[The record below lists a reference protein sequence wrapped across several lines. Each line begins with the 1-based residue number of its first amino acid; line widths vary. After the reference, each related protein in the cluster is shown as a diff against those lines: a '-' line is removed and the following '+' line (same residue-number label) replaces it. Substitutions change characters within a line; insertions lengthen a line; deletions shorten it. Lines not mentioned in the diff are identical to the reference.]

1 MSTNA
6 KATEWLHFLG
16 VRNVQDASA
25 EISRMVERLD
35 EAYDTVNYV
44 LKAVNAA
51 PESEVDDV
59 LRVTRKTL
67 HEAIEML
74 LQARRVIEYSDPDAA

>member
-16 VRNVQDASA
+16 ARTVQDACS
-25 EISRMVERLD
+25 EISRMVQRLD
-35 EAYDTVNYV
+35 EAYDSINYV
-44 LKAVNAA
+44 LKSVNAA

-59 LRVTRKTL
+59 LRITRKTL